1 AWTYL
6 FATDGGRTRRPGER
20 RDVMKHRVI
29 PLALLAL
36 LAAPPLAAR
45 ADDAAAVRGKI
56 AAAMQA
62 AKSYVITTTASTG
75 FTVTTTFV
83 APDRFHSSLA
93 YGGTTRDVVL
103 VGPVAYVSDGG
114 RAYQKMDAPPAVI
127 AAQSQLRAVPV
138 DQVLS
143 DKTVAGKTWGR
154 FTTTAAGPEKD
165 QRLTCTFDKATYRI
179 NDCSNEG
186 MTLTFSRYDD
196 PQNVVTIPAAGGAR

>member
-1 AWTYL
+1 
-6 FATDGGRTRRPGER
+6 
-20 RDVMKHRVI
+20 MKHRVI

-138 DQVLS
+138 DRVLS
-143 DKTVAGKTWGR
+143 D
-154 FTTTAAGPEKD
+154 TT
-165 QRLTCTFDKATYRI
+165 TYRI

>member
-1 AWTYL
+1 
-6 FATDGGRTRRPGER
+6 
-20 RDVMKHRVI
+20 MKHRAV

-36 LAAPPLAAR
+36 LAALPAAAR
-45 ADDAAAVRGKI
+45 ADDAATVRARI

-75 FTVTTTFV
+75 FSVTTTFV

-103 VGPVAYVSDGG
+103 IGPVAYVSDDGHP
-114 RAYQKMDAPPAVI
+114 YQKVQTPPGIV
-127 AAQSQLRAVPV
+127 AAQSQLRDVPV
-138 DQVLS
+138 DQVLA
-143 DKTVAGKTWGR
+143 DKTVGGKSWGR
-154 FTTTAAGPEKD
+154 FVTTSAGPQKD

-179 NDCSNEG
+179 NECSNEG

-196 PQNVVTIPAAGGAR
+196 PQNVVAVPAGAGGR